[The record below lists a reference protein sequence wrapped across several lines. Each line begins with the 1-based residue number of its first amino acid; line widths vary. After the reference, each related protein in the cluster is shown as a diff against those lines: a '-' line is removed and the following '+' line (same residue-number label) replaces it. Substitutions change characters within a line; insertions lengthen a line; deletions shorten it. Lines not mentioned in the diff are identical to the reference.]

1 MTSTAARATTIYV
14 DGSAV
19 ASGTTSSVVAYNGF
33 WRVGQGSIGL
43 FNTPAFD
50 GDLDNVAI
58 YHSPLSAARV
68 AAHWAAR

>member
-1 MTSTAARATTIYV
+1 VHNYV
-14 DGSAV
+14 
-19 ASGTTSSVVAYNGF
+19 GF

-43 FNTPAFD
+43 HDTPAFR

-58 YHSPLSAARV
+58 YHSVLSSSRV